1 MEPVRTIDDLEKRG
15 FDVEEGIAMCAGDEE
30 IYLEVLEAALEEGK
44 EKLPLI
50 KECYERKDYERYCI
64 EMHGLKNAMKSI
76 GAGFLSEAAK
86 EQEIAVKENNLQV
99 VDEGVENILVRYQ
112 DVIDVLEELLA
123 DCE

>member
-15 FDVEEGIAMCAGDEE
+15 FDVEEGLAMCAGDEE
-30 IYLEVLEAALEEGK
+30 IYWEVLEAALEEGK

-50 KECYERKDYERYCI
+50 KECYEQKNLDRYCI

-86 EQEIAVKENNLQV
+86 EQELAVKENNLRV
-99 VDEGVENILVRYQ
+99 VDEGVENVLAQYR
-112 DVIDVLEELLA
+112 DVIDALEELFA
-123 DCE
+123 NCE

>member
-50 KECYERKDYERYCI
+50 KECYEQKNLDRYCI

-86 EQEIAVKENNLQV
+86 EQELAVKENNLRV
-99 VDEGVENILVRYQ
+99 VDEGVENVLAQYR
-112 DVIDVLEELLA
+112 DVINALEELFA
-123 DCE
+123 NCE

>member
-1 MEPVRTIDDLEKRG
+1 MEPVRTIDDLENRG
-15 FDVEEGIAMCAGDEE
+15 FDVEEGIVMCAGDEE

-76 GAGFLSEAAK
+76 GAGFLSEAAMK
-86 EQEIAVKENNLQV
+86 QELAVKENNLQQ
-99 VDEGVENILVRYQ
+99 VDVGVEDVLTQYQ
-112 DVIDVLEELLA
+112 YVIETLEELMA
-123 DCE
+123 NRE

>member
-50 KECYERKDYERYCI
+50 KECYEQKNLDRYCI

-86 EQEIAVKENNLQV
+86 EQEFAVKENNLRV
-99 VDEGVENILVRYQ
+99 VDEGVENVLAQYR
-112 DVIDVLEELLA
+112 DVIDALEEVLA
-123 DCE
+123 NCE

>member
-50 KECYERKDYERYCI
+50 KECYEQKNLDRYCI

-86 EQEIAVKENNLQV
+86 EQELAVKENNLRV
-99 VDEGVENILVRYQ
+99 VDEGVEN
-112 DVIDVLEELLA
+112 VLA
-123 DCE
+123 Q